1 MMRAYLA
8 RYVLRSGARGTLT
21 VIAASSCAAVI
32 AAIDAL
38 QDDIQRLSVRP
49 A

>member
-1 MMRAYLA
+1 MRAFTA

-21 VIAASSCAAVI
+21 MIATSSVDALI

-38 QDDIQRLSVRP
+38 RDDIQRLSVRP